1 MPLTFNQQ
9 FPCLR
14 DRLTGMDGVCWTGE
28 SRTRWT
34 RERGSSVDPLTGF
47 FLLLIS
53 QVVLPDAY
61 SPGDDRVLHRDNA
74 SRLTKDAEKATGLRT
89 GRRYRRWYER
99 EGALEASVGQA
110 RPGHRH
116 RDRHDDDQLVCK
128 QSRYINGGRSRRAS
142 LKSSGHHDALEAT
155 RHDRT

>member
-1 MPLTFNQQ
+1 MVH
-9 FPCLR
+9 R
-14 DRLTGMDGVCWTGE
+14 YGSVDRLFPV
-28 SRTRWT
+28 
-34 RERGSSVDPLTGF
+34 
-47 FLLLIS
+47 LIS
-53 QVVLPDAY
+53 QVVVLDAY

-74 SRLTKDAEKATGLRT
+74 SRLTKDVEKATGLRT

-128 QSRYINGGRSRRAS
+128 QSGYINGGRSRRAS

-155 RHDRT
+155 GHDRTSEEIRGIKQQLGSTVDLPVRVQYLAPVGCATSTP